1 VSTEFS
7 KCNRWFVRA
16 VALGLLVIGAAAPAF
31 GSGPTDAEARPLHV
45 VAKDQ
50 SKAAN
55 SDQTTPL
62 RSPVAEQRLGGSV
75 TQTVLALGAVIGV
88 ILLVSVIVKRAAK
101 RGGGLMG
108 ALGPGGRAP
117 SGLLEVLGR
126 YPISRGTTLVLLK
139 MDRRILLLCQSGG
152 GKIAGGA
159 GMTTLC
165 EVTDPE
171 DVASILLKTRDEEE
185 SNLAQKFQAFLKGEE
200 KSAAEVLDTP
210 ASPPFR
216 SPQAALTGPDSFE
229 LTQARAKKP
238 AAALRTRLTSLRQT
252 AAPSAGAR
260 AR

>member
-1 VSTEFS
+1 VLTI
-7 KCNRWFVRA
+7 
-16 VALGLLVIGAAAPAF
+16 GLLVMLAAAGPALA
-31 GSGPTDAEARPLHV
+31 SGPTDADSRPLRSI
-45 VAKDQ
+45 AKEPGAKGPSADD
-50 SKAAN
+50 A
-55 SDQTTPL
+55 TPL
-62 RSPVAEQRLGGSV
+62 RTPGAEQRLSGSV

-88 ILLVSVIVKRAAK
+88 IFGLGMIVKRAAR
-101 RGGGLMG
+101 RGGGLMS

-185 SNLAQKFQAFLKGEE
+185 NTLAQKFQAFLKGEE
-200 KSAAEVLDTP
+200 KSAAEALDVP
-210 ASPPFR
+210 AAPAIR

-229 LTQARAKKP
+229 LSQARAAKP
-238 AAALRTRLTSLRQT
+238 AAAIRTRLNSLRQT
-252 AAPSAGAR
+252 APAGAR
-260 AR
+260 TR